1 MGMLTLSFKRPDMQP
16 EELNE
21 HELIGKSAESDC
33 DKEDEDIP
41 GEVSLAR
48 SKELLEIV
56 HEIESTKSKI
66 IES

>member
-1 MGMLTLSFKRPDMQP
+1 MQP